1 MSRLSLRAAINAMCK
16 SCLYDPGNGNGAW
29 REQVK
34 GCSSSSCPLHPVR
47 PLPVRAKKSDK
58 DEPSGSL
65 PPIPANEDADTFS
78 RPIVGLND
86 IMPDVGRA
94 A

>member
-29 REQVK
+29 RAQIEA
-34 GCSSSSCPLHPVR
+34 CSSSNCALHPVR
-47 PLPVRAKKSDK
+47 PLPVKAKKS
-58 DEPSGSL
+58 
-65 PPIPANEDADTFS
+65 NEDARAAPLGPVGANEGLNALS
-78 RPIVGLND
+78 APIVGHNEV
-86 IMPDVGRA
+86 MPNVGRA